1 MEKPQATFYYKTME
15 VYYGEISYDMG
26 IKPFS
31 YSHWHEG
38 KRFCIPAV
46 KQDFEKGILKD
57 WGSFIGEGAGFC
69 ILEGTEL
76 ECMNIVQQYIPYVAF
91 TTHAIASFDQ
101 TEEMIKSMIT

>member
-1 MEKPQATFYYKTME
+1 MGKYLMIWELNPSL
-15 VYYGEISYDMG
+15 IPIDMKERG
-26 IKPFS
+26 S
-31 YSHWHEG
+31 AYQLLTSL
-38 KRFCIPAV
+38 V

-91 TTHAIASFDQ
+91 TTHAIGSFDQ